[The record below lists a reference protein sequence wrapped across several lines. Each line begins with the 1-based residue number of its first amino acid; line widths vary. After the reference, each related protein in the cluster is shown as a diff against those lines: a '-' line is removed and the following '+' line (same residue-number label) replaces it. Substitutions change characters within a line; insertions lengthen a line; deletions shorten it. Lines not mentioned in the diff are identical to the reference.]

1 MENPMPNN
9 QQTVEASQ
17 AVIIENYG
25 RLPYAM
31 VRGQGAQIWDADGK
45 EYLDF
50 FPGFGAGG
58 VGGHC
63 HPAIVEAVQKQAQ
76 TLLSHGNL
84 FTNDPQIDLAERI
97 TAAGFGGKVFYCQSG
112 AEANET
118 ALKLMRLAA
127 RGGERK
133 AEGPYKIISF
143 ENCFHGRT
151 MGALSLTPPSFQTG
165 FEPMLPGG
173 VQVPFGDLA
182 AVEAAIDDQTAGVII
197 EAIQV
202 EGGLNIGSLDFIQ
215 GLRALCDRYGI
226 LLTIDEVWT
235 APARTGLMFATNF
248 YGIEPDVM
256 TLGKAIGGGL
266 PVGVTV
272 AHPKWADVLVPGTHG
287 STMGGNPLCAAAGA
301 AAMKL
306 IEDENLC
313 DRANELGQV
322 VRQKIEAASLD
333 CVNEIRGRGLLLGLQ
348 LDETVDAKAVM
359 LDCMDRGLIV
369 CIAKNNVL
377 RIAPP
382 LTIDQATLEAG
393 IDILLDA
400 IRAV

>member
-1 MENPMPNN
+1 MPNN

-133 AEGPYKIISF
+133 ADGPYKIISF

-151 MGALSLTPPSFQTG
+151 MGALSLTPASFQTG

-322 VRQKIEAASLD
+322 VRQKIESASLD
-333 CVNEIRGRGLLLGLQ
+333 CVNEIRGRGLLLGMQ

>member
-1 MENPMPNN
+1 MPNN

-63 HPAIVEAVQKQAQ
+63 HPAIVEAVQKQAA

-84 FTNDPQIDLAERI
+84 FTNAPQIDLAERI
-97 TAAGFGGKVFYCQSG
+97 TASGFGGKVFYCQSG

-151 MGALSLTPPSFQTG
+151 MGALSLTPASFQTG

-215 GLRALCDRYGI
+215 GLRALCDRHGI

-322 VRQKIEAASLD
+322 VRQKIESASLD

-348 LDETVDAKAVM
+348 LDEAVDAKAVM

-369 CIAKNNVL
+369 CIAKSNVL